1 MTSLQYTH
9 LATTGDKCGSL
20 VRTFWAVL
28 ALPCRQREGI
38 QAKQA
43 TRRHFPFGFA
53 FNSSRPTPH
62 LTMKTELCFALN
74 PSQCHIHL
82 GKPTESAGISR
93 HLCACS
99 HGSAVAL
106 CHCDATVRPLL
117 CLIEKLE
124 ATILPLSD
132 FDNACGKQ
140 APQAYIRRPRHLWI
154 LQLFNSPAFESC
166 SS

>member
-1 MTSLQYTH
+1 MRFFGADILGGACVVMNQSR
-9 LATTGDKCGSL
+9 ASNASAFS
-20 VRTFWAVL
+20 VRRANS
-28 ALPCRQREGI
+28 
-38 QAKQA
+38 
-43 TRRHFPFGFA
+43 FA

-82 GKPTESAGISR
+82 GKPTESAGISH

-117 CLIEKLE
+117 CLFEKLE